1 MLSLQE
7 VQEIIANEFLDGNME
22 IAGIGIYILAVLM
35 VFGLSNKN
43 PFMALIVGMGI
54 TMVFSLLGVL
64 STELTVLMII
74 VSVLGLAYT
83 SRSVWRD

>member
-1 MLSLQE
+1 MIGIKEFQD
-7 VQEIIANEFLDGNME
+7 IIANEFLDGSTE
-22 IAGIGIYILAVLM
+22 LAGISMFIMAMIVVFALA
-35 VFGLSNKN
+35 GKN

-54 TMVFSLLGVL
+54 TMFFSIMGVL
-64 STELTVLMII
+64 SSELTMLMII

>member
-1 MLSLQE
+1 MSLQE

>member
-7 VQEIIANEFLDGNME
+7 IQELIATEFLDGSME
-22 IAGIGIYILAVLM
+22 LAGIGIFIMAVLI
-35 VFGLSNKN
+35 VFSLTNKN
-43 PFMALIVGMGI
+43 GFMALIVGMAVTI
-54 TMVFSLLGVL
+54 MFSMMGVL